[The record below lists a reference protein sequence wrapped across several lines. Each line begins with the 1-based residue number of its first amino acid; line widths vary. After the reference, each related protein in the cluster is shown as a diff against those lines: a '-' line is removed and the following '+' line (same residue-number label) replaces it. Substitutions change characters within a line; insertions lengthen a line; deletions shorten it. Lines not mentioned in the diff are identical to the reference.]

1 MTVHWMALMTT
12 VETLR
17 GPNGC
22 PWDREQTLATLS
34 PYVIEEGYELADAMV
49 EGDPNHLKEELG
61 DVLFQVMLI
70 AQLASEEGWF
80 VLDDVAQTAND
91 KMIRRHP
98 HVFGETKLSTSDD
111 VIAQWASIKAR
122 EKIGQQQHPVQAIP
136 RQLPALQQQAKLQI
150 MAQSMG
156 LPTPAGDIPSIQAW
170 VDQLQAGPNEAV
182 VGGLLREVV
191 AFCIHHHM
199 QPESIVSIMN
209 QHDRGVI
216 LAHSSDPSEGV
227 V

>member
-1 MTVHWMALMTT
+1 MTT
-12 VETLR
+12 VQTLR

-49 EGDPNHLKEELG
+49 EGDPSHLKEELG

-80 VLDDVAQTAND
+80 GLDDVAQTAND

-98 HVFGETKLSTSDD
+98 HVFGDTKLSTSED
-111 VIAQWASIKAR
+111 VIAQWASIKAS
-122 EKIGQQQHPVQAIP
+122 EKIGQPRHPVQAIP
-136 RQLPALQQQAKLQI
+136 RQLPALQQQAKLQM

-156 LPTPAGDIPSIQAW
+156 LPTPAGDTPSIQAW
-170 VDQLQAGPNEAV
+170 VDQLKAGPNEAV

-191 AFCIHHHM
+191 AFCVHHDM
-199 QPESIVSIMN
+199 QPESIASRMN
-209 QHDRGVI
+209 QLDREAI
-216 LAHSSDPSEGV
+216 LAHSSDPLEGV